1 MKACYLFFVCAGFLL
16 STAYA
21 QVDHSAWDALLKKH
35 VKEGRVDYKGFR
47 SDSVAL
53 WAYVDDLSQNPPQED
68 WSRAAQLAYWINAY
82 NAFTVK
88 LIVDHYPLESIQDL
102 HPTVKIPGISTIWK
116 KEFFTI
122 GGEPFS
128 FHKIEHK
135 ILRKQFGEARIHFAI
150 NCASFSCPDLL
161 NGAFVPERL
170 EEQLEARAKAFV
182 NDSTKN
188 IIRAERIQISRIFS
202 WFKGDFTKNG
212 SLIAFLNRYSDTAID
227 KDAKITY
234 LEYNWSLNE

>member
-1 MKACYLFFVCAGFLL
+1 MA
-16 STAYA
+16 
-21 QVDHSAWDALLKKH
+21 
-35 VKEGRVDYKGFR
+35 
-47 SDSVAL
+47 
-53 WAYVDDLSQNPPQED
+53 N
-68 WSRAAQLAYWINAY
+68 
-82 NAFTVK
+82 
-88 LIVDHYPLESIQDL
+88 
-102 HPTVKIPGISTIWK
+102 
-116 KEFFTI
+116 
-122 GGEPFS
+122 PFS